1 VNDILT
7 FVIANFIT
15 QFVPWFVAWFLDMS
29 SSPEVCT

>member
-7 FVIANFIT
+7 FVIAK
-15 QFVPWFVAWFLDMS
+15 FVAWFLDMS